1 MKESKLR
8 QNEAHGLLLR
18 VNIFLS
24 AYFEYRNI
32 AVPEE
37 EKVKFAHDEKMIIV
51 ELNSFLAELP
61 NMHKYS

>member
-1 MKESKLR
+1 M
-8 QNEAHGLLLR
+8 LLR